1 MLKTLLAPQTPF
13 HSLPFPQ
20 IDSTQFESSFDE
32 ALKLAK
38 QRVQAIEEQVDPNFQ
53 NTIEALEL
61 ASLEL
66 DQVSSVFFNL
76 YHCCTDDH
84 IDKAVGPISEKLADY
99 GNDIQL
105 SEELFQKIKTVF
117 ENADWT
123 QLSKEQSKL
132 LKETYESFTRNG
144 ALLSPEDK
152 EKLRALDKK
161 MASLSP
167 QYSQNLL
174 KSTNAFSLNMTDAS
188 EVEALPQSLQ
198 ANAKEEAKKRKQ
210 EGWTFTLQ
218 APSYVPFMKY
228 MPHRQLREKMWM
240 AYNTKALSGE
250 FSNREICGQIAKLR
264 FERAQLLGF
273 ATHADFVL
281 QKRMAK
287 TADNVL
293 SFIEEIKRPSLQAAK
308 KELAE
313 LKTYIKDTEGENI
326 ELNPWDFS
334 FYSERMK
341 KHFFDL
347 SDEELRPY
355 FPLEKAVDGI
365 FLHAKKLYNLD
376 FKKQKD
382 VPVYNPEVEVFEVS
396 KDNQFIGLF
405 YMDLF
410 PRENKKAGAWMT
422 NFIDQGFDGKDV
434 RRPHVSIVCNFSRP
448 TAGHPSLLTF
458 NEVQTLFHEF
468 GHALHSLSS
477 QCYYRSL
484 GGTNVL
490 WDFVELPSQIMENW
504 TYEKESLD
512 LFARHYKTGET
523 MPLELIEKLNASRNF
538 QSGYASLRQVSFS
551 LLDLSWHTD
560 IRQHSLDPIEVE
572 KRAFREIQLLPS
584 IENTNFSVGFS
595 HIFAGGYSA
604 GYYSYKWAEVLDADA
619 FEAFKENGIFNP
631 EVAQKFYNEILSQG
645 GVDDPEELFK
655 RFRGRAPDSQ
665 ALLKRSGWL

>member
-1 MLKTLLAPQTPF
+1 MLKKLLAPQTPF
-13 HSLPFPQ
+13 HSLPFLQ

-38 QRVQAIEEQVDPNFQ
+38 QRVQSIEEQTQPNFE

-84 IDKAVGPISEKLADY
+84 IDKAVGAISEKLADY
-99 GNDIQL
+99 SNDIQL
-105 SEELFQKIKTVF
+105 SERLFQKIKTVF
-117 ENADWT
+117 EKADWA
-123 QLSKEQSKL
+123 QLNKEQSKL

-144 ALLSPEDK
+144 ALLSQEDK

-174 KSTNAFSLNMTDAS
+174 KSTNAFSLNLNKTS

-198 ANAKEEAKKRKQ
+198 ASAMEEAKKRKQ

-218 APSYVPFMKY
+218 APSYVPFLKY
-228 MPHRQLREKMWM
+228 MPHRELREKMWM
-240 AYNTKALSGE
+240 AYNTKALNGE
-250 FSNREICGQIAKLR
+250 FSNREICGQIANLR

-273 ATHADFVL
+273 ATHAEFVL

-287 TADNVL
+287 TSDKVL
-293 SFIEEIKRPSLQAAK
+293 SFIEEIKRPSFLAAK
-308 KELAE
+308 KELEE
-313 LKTYIKDTEGENI
+313 LKTYIKDIEGKDLEI
-326 ELNPWDFS
+326 KPWDFS

-341 KHFFDL
+341 KHLFDL

-355 FPLEKAVDGI
+355 FSLERVVQGV

-376 FKKQKD
+376 FKKQTD

-410 PRENKKAGAWMT
+410 PRDNKKAGAWMT
-422 NFIDQGFDGKDV
+422 NFVDQGFDGKEV

-512 LFARHYKTGET
+512 LFAQHYKTGET

-572 KRAFREIQLLPS
+572 KRAFSEIQLLPA

-619 FEAFKENGIFNP
+619 FEAFKEKGIFNP

-645 GVDDPEELFK
+645 GVDDPEELYI

-665 ALLKRSGWL
+665 ALLKRSGLL

>member
-1 MLKTLLAPQTPF
+1 MLENLLAPQTPF

-20 IDSTQFESSFDE
+20 IDSSQFESCFDK

-38 QRVQAIEEQVDPNFQ
+38 QRLKTIEDLADPNYH

-84 IDKAVGPISEKLADY
+84 IDKAVGAISEKLADY

-105 SEELFQKIKTVF
+105 SEKLFHKIKTVF
-117 ENADWT
+117 EETDWAL
-123 QLSKEQSKL
+123 LSKEQSKL
-132 LKETYESFTRNG
+132 LKETFESFTRNG

-174 KSTNAFSLNMTDAS
+174 KSTNAFSLNITETSAVQD
-188 EVEALPQSLQ
+188 LPQSLQ
-198 ANAKEEAKKRKQ
+198 ASAKEEAQKRKQ

-228 MPHRQLREKMWM
+228 MPNRELREKMWM
-240 AYNTKALSGE
+240 AFNTKALSGE
-250 FSNREICGQIAKLR
+250 FSNREICGQIAQLR
-264 FERAQLLGF
+264 FDRAQLLGF

-287 TADNVL
+287 SADKVL
-293 SFIEEIKRPSLQAAK
+293 SFIEEIKRPSFLAAK
-308 KELAE
+308 KELEE
-313 LKTYIKDTEGENI
+313 LKTYIKDVEGENF
-326 ELNPWDFS
+326 ELKPWDFS

-341 KHFFDL
+341 KHLFDL

-355 FPLEKAVDGI
+355 FPLERAVDGI

-382 VPVYNPEVEVFEVS
+382 VPVYHPEVEVFEVS

-410 PRENKKAGAWMT
+410 PRDNKKAGAWMT
-422 NFIDQGFDGKDV
+422 NFIDQGFDGKEV

-448 TAGHPSLLTF
+448 TEDLPSLLTF
-458 NEVQTLFHEF
+458 NELQTLFHEF

-512 LFARHYKTGET
+512 LFAKHYKTGET
-523 MPLELIEKLNASRNF
+523 MPIELIEKLNASRNF

-551 LLDLSWHTD
+551 LVDLSWHTD
-560 IRQHSLDPIEVE
+560 IRQHSLDPIELE
-572 KRAFREIQLLPS
+572 RKALSEIQLLPP

-619 FEAFKENGIFNP
+619 FDAFKEEGIFNP
-631 EVAQKFYNEILSQG
+631 KVAQRFYNEILSQG
-645 GVDDPEELFK
+645 GVEDPEELYK

-665 ALLKRSGWL
+665 ALLKRSGLL